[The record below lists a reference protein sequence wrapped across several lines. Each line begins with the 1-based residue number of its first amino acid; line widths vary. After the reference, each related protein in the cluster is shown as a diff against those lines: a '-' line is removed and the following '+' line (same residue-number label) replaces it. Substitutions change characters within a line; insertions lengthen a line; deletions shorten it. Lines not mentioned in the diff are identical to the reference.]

1 MVRCTPDSNEDQLMS
16 WTEQY
21 RAMAR
26 YNRWMNDRLFAL
38 VGELDDVER
47 KRDRGAF
54 FRSIHG
60 TLNHILLADRTWMGR
75 FTGDLE
81 RFTSRDASGK
91 GIAITSLAQE
101 LYADFTDLAR
111 ERARTDADILE
122 WTQKVDDRALSEKVT
137 YTRAGVVHTYPLWW
151 VVGHFF
157 NHQTHHRGQVTTL
170 LSQMGIDPGV
180 TDLFAMLRDEPS
192 AR

>member
-1 MVRCTPDSNEDQLMS
+1 MS

-75 FTGDLE
+75 VTGDEE

-91 GIAITSLAQE
+91 AIKFTSLAQE

-122 WTQKVDDRALSEKVT
+122 WIQKVDDRALSEKVT

-192 AR
+192 AS

>member
-1 MVRCTPDSNEDQLMS
+1 MS
-16 WTEQY
+16 WIEQY

-26 YNRWMNDRLFAL
+26 YNRWMNDKIFDV
-38 VGELDDVER
+38 VGKLDDVER

-75 FTGDLE
+75 FTGDVA

-91 GIAITSLAQE
+91 AVEITSLAQE
-101 LYADFTDLAR
+101 LYADFADLTR
-111 ERARTDADILE
+111 ERAGTDADILAWIHKIDE
-122 WTQKVDDRALSEKVT
+122 LALSSDLTFKMRNGAVL
-137 YTRAGVVHTYPLWW
+137 TYPLWGL
-151 VVGHFF
+151 VGHFF

-170 LSQMGIDPGV
+170 LTQMGIDPGV
-180 TDLFAMLRDEPS
+180 TDLFAMLRDEAS
-192 AR
+192 AA